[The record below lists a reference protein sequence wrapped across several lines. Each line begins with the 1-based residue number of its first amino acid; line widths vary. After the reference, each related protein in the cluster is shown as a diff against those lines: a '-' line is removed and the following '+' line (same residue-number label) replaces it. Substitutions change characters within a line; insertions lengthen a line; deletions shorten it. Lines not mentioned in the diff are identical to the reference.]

1 MRDYLVYIP
10 CKESKVV
17 ANLWDESRTYDIA
30 LNDYTG
36 SSIPKPVDDN
46 PAFWSRVDFTFHE
59 KGHKWPVI
67 GNMGYSFDSYKA
79 VCFLDDDVEINTEQM
94 NRLFYYGRIFGWNLW
109 QAALT
114 LDSIG
119 THRHLFK
126 QVRSWYRPAKW
137 VEIMAPIFSREA
149 LETCASSFSLS
160 ESGYGLDLLWPKLLN
175 NRGLIV
181 VDTITMKHRHP
192 ITSTNWK
199 LSNGKSPAQELSE
212 IVDKYDLGS
221 WIYGQST

>member
-10 CKESKVV
+10 CNAGLVR
-17 ANLWDESRTYDIA
+17 ANLWEDDRTYDIA
-30 LNDYTG
+30 LNDYSGSTAWCTG
-36 SSIPKPVDDN
+36 AEHLSNVKS
-46 PAFWSRVDFTFHE
+46 
-59 KGHKWPVI
+59 HKWPAIVSMQELF
-67 GNMGYSFDSYKA
+67 MGYKA